1 MSSCLGLFVQNN
13 LIKYAKVTKLRDSK
27 RVEAFGVK
35 FYDGDVNMAIKQIV
49 METGSDKNT
58 PISINIEG
66 ENYLSFDMFALLNKN
81 DLQKAI
87 KTEFESYCTE
97 KGINSSVFEN
107 RYAIVPNMDDE
118 QRLKVLYVSESK
130 IDLNRVGQL
139 LADCKIVAETPISMS
154 IANLR
159 EFEEKQNAIIVN
171 IEDVTTVTTIVN
183 QQIYEIE
190 TIPSGSKEILE
201 KINLRENSYSKSYE
215 VCKNTTIYT
224 SEGRDLLETEV
235 SYLEDIMP
243 TLYTIIGQ
251 VKKIINAKTQ
261 KFEKVYI
268 TGTAALINNIDLYFQ
283 EYLEDNKCEILKPE
297 FITNTRELS
306 IKDYIEVNS
315 AISLALF
322 GVGEGLQAMNF
333 KKQSLTEK
341 MPDWMTKEIGGKK
354 EGKTKG
360 KKIEF
365 NLKEGLDRVEKNLV
379 RGAYTLLLMFIIYS
393 AFSMALN
400 NQLND
405 KQAEV
410 DTRLANINTQI
421 SLAKAD
427 DTKIKLK
434 TSEYTNL
441 IKNLQEIND
450 KASERLKT
458 RNAIP
463 NLLNQIMFVIPENV
477 QITSIENTSGTHIE
491 IYAQSDKYEQLGY
504 LKAKLKQDNIL
515 TDVIST
521 AGQKEGEAVTVKI
534 EGELP

>member
-1 MSSCLGLFVQNN
+1 MSSCLGIFVQKN
-13 LIKYAKVTKLRDSK
+13 LIKYAKITKVRDSK
-27 RVEAFGVK
+27 RVDAFGVK
-35 FYDGDVNMAIKQIV
+35 FYDSDVSMAIKQIV

-66 ENYLSFDMFALLNKN
+66 ETYFSFDMFALLNKT

-87 KTEFESYCTE
+87 KTEFESYCSE
-97 KGINSSVFEN
+97 KNINPSVFES
-107 RYAIVPNMDDE
+107 RYAVVPNVDDE
-118 QRLKVLYVSESK
+118 QKLKVLYVSESK
-130 IDLNRVGQL
+130 IDLNKISQL
-139 LADCKIVAETPISMS
+139 LGENKIVAETPIS
-154 IANLR
+154 IAISNLH

-171 IEDVTTVTTIVN
+171 IEDVTTVTTIIN

-190 TIPSGSKEILE
+190 TIPVGSREILE
-201 KINLRENSYSKSYE
+201 KINVRENSYSKSYE

-224 SEGRDLLETEV
+224 SEGSDLQETEV

-251 VKKIINAKTQ
+251 VKKIINTKTQ

-333 KKQSLTEK
+333 KKQSLSEK

-354 EGKTKG
+354 EGKNSS
-360 KKIEF
+360 KKINF
-365 NLKEGLDRVEKNLV
+365 KLKEGLDKVEKNLV
-379 RGAYTLLLMFIIYS
+379 RGAYSLLLMFVIYS

-400 NQLND
+400 NQLKD

-410 DTRLANINTQI
+410 EARITNINSQI
-421 SLAKAD
+421 SMAKAD

-477 QITSIENTSGTHIE
+477 QITSIENTTGTHIE
-491 IYAQSDKYEQLGY
+491 IYAQSDRYEQLGY